1 MSDFKVKDI
10 IELLDSVEGLPAK
23 EERILIMHTDVYEG
37 IKDLE
42 EFKKLKDVEIFYAN
56 YVPTDKVYLIPKLNW
71 ESLKPTIQENIRRMG
86 ENL

>member
-10 IELLDSVEGLPAK
+10 IELLDSVEGLPVK
-23 EERILIMHTDVYEG
+23 EERILIMHTNVYEG

-56 YVPTDKVYLIPKLNW
+56 YVPTDKVYLMPKLNW

>member
-1 MSDFKVKDI
+1 MSDFKAKDI
-10 IELLDSVEGLPAK
+10 IELLDSVGGLPVK
-23 EERILIMHTDVYEG
+23 EERILIMHTEVYEG

-56 YVPTDKVYLIPKLNW
+56 YVPTDKVYLMPKTNW
-71 ESLKPTIQENIRRMG
+71 ESLKPNIQESIHRMG